1 MGLAGKP
8 HERSDV
14 RDSIV
19 PQIVPDVTSLV
30 RATLAAEREP
40 IVKTP
45 SAPICTIAI
54 RSLRTECRRMQNK
67 DERRSSAAQ
76 QSENPPHRIS
86 SYDATSPK
94 LRFGIRNRGIGSH
107 FVTRKSTL

>member
-8 HERSDV
+8 HERSDL

-19 PQIVPDVTSLV
+19 PQIVPDVASLIQ
-30 RATLAAEREP
+30 ATLAPEREP
-40 IVKTP
+40 IVKSP

-67 DERRSSAAQ
+67 DERRSSAVQ
-76 QSENPPHRIS
+76 QLENPPHRIS
-86 SYDATSPK
+86 SYEATSPK
-94 LRFGIRNRGIGSH
+94 LRLGIRNSGIRPH
-107 FVTRKSTL
+107 FATRKSML